1 VAHAGGHVALAAVI
15 AQRAGL
21 AVFPLRV
28 PHHVCGIVH
37 PVIPRTA
44 GVSRDW
50 LYWLSLLRLRL

>member
-1 VAHAGGHVALAAVI
+1 MATAVAHAGGHIALAAVI

-44 GVSRDW
+44 GAGPAVTLVLRD
-50 LYWLSLLRLRL
+50 L